1 MMDQRF
7 EQLKLWLEEQLGI
20 GDADITPA
28 SSDASF
34 RRYFRVQNDQQ
45 SFVIMDAP
53 PEKEDCG
60 PFIKVSEAMAG
71 FGLNVPRILK
81 KDLQQGFLLLT
92 DLGSEQYLQVL
103 DDDNVDALY
112 GDAIAALVKLQQ
124 QGMASDVSLSEY
136 NYDLLMTEM
145 SLFKDWLLAQQ
156 LEIRL
161 NDEQSEALHSTF
173 EWLAQQALDQ
183 PQVWVHRD
191 YHSRNLMRTDVKNP
205 GVLDFQDAVKGP
217 LTYDLISLL
226 KDCYISWPRQRLEV
240 WLADYYRQ
248 IQAAGLAKGV
258 DQGQLSAWFDCM
270 GAQRHLKAAGIF
282 ARLNIRDGKPG
293 YLADVPRTL
302 AYIVEVAKYQPRL
315 AFLADMISSAV
326 LPRLTESAGT
336 SE

>member
-1 MMDQRF
+1 MDQRF
-7 EQLKLWLEEQLGI
+7 EQLKVWVEEVLGI
-20 GDADITPA
+20 RDADLSPA

-34 RRYFRVQNDQQ
+34 RRYFRVQDGQK

-53 PEKEDCG
+53 PEKEDCA
-60 PFIKVSEAMAG
+60 PFIKVSEAMVG
-71 FGLNVPRILK
+71 FGLNVPRILE
-81 KDLQQGFLLLT
+81 KDLQQGFLLLS

-103 DDDNVDALY
+103 DDDTVDSLY
-112 GDAIAALVKLQQ
+112 GDAITALINLQVR
-124 QGMASDVSLSEY
+124 GADSDVVLPVY
-136 NYDLLMTEM
+136 DHDLLMTEM

-161 NDEQSEALHSTF
+161 NDEQSEALQNTF

-191 YHSRNLMRTDVKNP
+191 YHSRNLMRTDAGNP

-217 LTYDLISLL
+217 LTYDLVSLL
-226 KDCYISWPRQRLEV
+226 KDCYITWPRQKLEA
-240 WLADYYRQ
+240 WLADYHRQ
-248 IQAAGLAKGV
+248 IQQAGLAKGI
-258 DQGQLSAWFDCM
+258 DQGQLLAWFDCM

-302 AYIVEVAKYQPRL
+302 AYIVEAAKQQPKL
-315 AFLADMISSAV
+315 EFLASLLSSEV
-326 LPRLTESAGT
+326 LPRLAENEGT